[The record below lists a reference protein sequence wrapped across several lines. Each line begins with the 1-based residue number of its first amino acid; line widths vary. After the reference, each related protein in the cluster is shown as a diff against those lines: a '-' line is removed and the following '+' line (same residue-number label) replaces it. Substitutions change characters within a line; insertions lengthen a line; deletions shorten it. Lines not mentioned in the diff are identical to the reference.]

1 MTVGGFVAV
10 GVIFGIYF
18 IVNKWQRRNRDEM
31 FQQLAR
37 MLQIE
42 LAHEPYRL
50 VFKKPVLKG
59 NFKGYHLKIIEKS
72 VGSGEDHQT
81 LTIIQI
87 NPSTSNNFSITR
99 EDFFTKAGKIFGVHD
114 IQIGDALLDK
124 KFFFTSEDR
133 ELLRQVFDQTTID
146 KMKLIQKD
154 FKGSIQNKSSK
165 LEYIYPD
172 TIDSTEKKNRLVKN
186 IALIVLILN
195 RFQAET
201 KH

>member
-1 MTVGGFVAV
+1 MTVGGVVAV

-18 IVNKWQRRNRDEM
+18 IVNKWQKRNRDEM

-42 LAHEPYRL
+42 LAYEPYRL

-59 NFKGYHLKIIEKS
+59 NFKGYYLKILEKN
-72 VGSGEDHQT
+72 VGSGDDHQT

-99 EDFFTKAGKIFGVHD
+99 EDFFTKAGKVFGVHD
-114 IQIGDALLDK
+114 IQIDDALLDK

-133 ELLRQVFDQTTID
+133 ALLRQVFDQTTID

-154 FKGSIQNKSSK
+154 FKKGIVTAKVALQMNEKIDRKVGMSSSFFLLSK
-165 LEYIYPD
+165 L
-172 TIDSTEKKNRLVKN
+172 
-186 IALIVLILN
+186 
-195 RFQAET
+195 
-201 KH
+201 